1 MVRTEILVAETVRII
16 LLLRY
21 DLDLRRNPA
30 DCSLNLR
37 GKSYHIFFHPDY
49 TVGCGIPPHQRFRS
63 QAVTA
68 GQGFH
73 LAPKTFI

>member
-1 MVRTEILVAETVRII
+1 MVRTEILEAVCIF
-16 LLLRY
+16 LLVRY
-21 DLDLRRNPA
+21 DLDLRQNPA
-30 DCSLNLR
+30 DCLWHLR

-49 TVGCGIPPHQRFRS
+49 TVGCGISPHQRFRS

-73 LAPKTFI
+73 LAPKIFI